1 MKPASIMII
10 EDEGIVA
17 LHLARRLESLGHT
30 VPVVVGSGPEAVRQ
44 AAVVQPD
51 LVLMDIHLKGE
62 MDGIEAAE
70 QIRAQGD
77 IPIVYLTA
85 YADDPTLQRAKI
97 TEPYG
102 YLLKPFQTR
111 ELQITIEMA
120 LYKHA
125 MQKSADQQR
134 AEFLSML
141 THDIKNPLSV
151 ILGYADMLTEQVT
164 AHGLTEAVEMFG
176 MMKSNVLAV
185 HSLVSNYL
193 YLSTREAGRLQLPR
207 KPVAIHEIL
216 RSVARRYSADA
227 QQRQLRLEM
236 RLAED
241 APLVE
246 GHPEALERIFAN
258 LVDNALKFTPASG
271 EVTLGSE
278 FLNSE
283 VIATVSD
290 TGPGIAQEELP
301 LIFEKYLRA
310 AKDQFRTGVGLGLFI
325 VQQLVNAHG
334 GRIEVASTPGAG
346 TCFSV
351 YLPAASGSAVQPG
364 AH

>member
-1 MKPASIMII
+1 MKSASIMIV
-10 EDEGIVA
+10 EDEGVVA
-17 LHLARRLESLGHT
+17 MHLAQCLKDLGHT

-44 AAVVQPD
+44 AAFVHPD

-62 MDGIEAAE
+62 MDGIVAAE
-70 QIRAQGD
+70 QIRADGD

-85 YADDPTLQRAKI
+85 YADEATLQRAKI

-102 YLLKPFQTR
+102 YVLKPFQTR
-111 ELQITIEMA
+111 DLQITIEMA

-151 ILGYADMLTEQVT
+151 ILGYADMLSEQVT
-164 AHGLTEAVEMFG
+164 AHGLTEAAEMCG
-176 MMKSNVLAV
+176 MMTSNVLAV
-185 HSLVSNYL
+185 QSLVSNYL

-207 KPVAIHEIL
+207 KPVAIHDVL
-216 RSVARRYSADA
+216 RSVARRYSAEA
-227 QQRQLRLEM
+227 QQRQLRLQM
-236 RLAED
+236 RLAEN
-241 APLVE
+241 APPVD
-246 GHPEALERIFAN
+246 GNPEALERIFAN

-271 EVTLGSE
+271 EVTLDSE
-278 FLNSE
+278 FHDGE
-283 VIATVSD
+283 VIASVSD

-334 GRIEVASTPGAG
+334 GRVEVASTPGIS
-346 TCFSV
+346 TRFSV
-351 YLPAASGSAVQPG
+351 YLPAASGSVP
-364 AH
+364 

>member
-1 MKPASIMII
+1 MEQARIMVV

-17 LHLARRLESLGHT
+17 WHLAQRLQEMGHT
-30 VPVVVGSGPEAVRQ
+30 VPAVVSSGAEAVEK
-44 AAVVQPD
+44 AAVIHPD
-51 LVLMDIHLKGE
+51 LILMDIHLQGE
-62 MDGIEAAE
+62 MDGIEAAA

-77 IPIVYLTA
+77 VPVVYLTA
-85 YADDPTLQRAKI
+85 YADEPTLERAKV
-97 TEPYG
+97 TEPFG
-102 YLLKPFQTR
+102 YVLKPFEER
-111 ELQITIEMA
+111 ELQATIEMA
-120 LYKHA
+120 LFKHRMEKA
-125 MQKSADQQR
+125 LNQQR
-134 AEFLSML
+134 AEFLAML

-151 ILGYADMLTEQVT
+151 ILGYADILTEQVT
-164 AHGLTEAVEMFG
+164 AHGLTGAVEMFG

-193 YLSTREAGRLQLPR
+193 YLSTREAGGLQLPR

-216 RSVARRYSADA
+216 RSVARRYAAEA
-227 QQRQLRLEM
+227 QHRQLRLEM

-278 FLNSE
+278 LTDGE

-325 VQQLVNAHG
+325 VQQLVKAHG
-334 GRIEVASTPGAG
+334 GRIEVASTPGIS
-346 TCFSV
+346 TRFSV
-351 YLPAASGSAVQPG
+351 YLPTASRSAVQPG
-364 AH
+364 PH